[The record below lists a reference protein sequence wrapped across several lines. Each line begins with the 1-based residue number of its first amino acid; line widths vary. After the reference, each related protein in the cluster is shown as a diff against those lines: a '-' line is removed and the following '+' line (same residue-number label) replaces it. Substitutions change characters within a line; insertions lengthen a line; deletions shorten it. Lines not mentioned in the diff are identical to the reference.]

1 MTQGDQD
8 VIKDFLSISKYIILG
23 KNKKSKKK
31 GLKKLESI
39 VKKEK
44 FYKLEEGYDEDEWK
58 DFQILDLLY
67 TWCR

>member
-1 MTQGDQD
+1 MWRFKNMTQGDQD

-39 VKKEK
+39 VKNEK
-44 FYKLEEGYDEDEWK
+44 FRNEIKANICIYH
-58 DFQILDLLY
+58 
-67 TWCR
+67 R